1 MAEDPPP
8 EGPPEEMRA
17 LGRLPG
23 GLELEIRHRRAA
35 GAAGAE
41 QIAVSLTAPQGF
53 EAWARLLEAS
63 NPMLAPMQCSMQ
75 LWARCAAA
83 AWAPWLALMGVTPPR
98 LPGTD
103 HWRR

>member
-1 MAEDPPP
+1 MP
-8 EGPPEEMRA
+8 ENLPAEEMRA

-23 GLELEIRHRRAA
+23 GLEVEIRHRRAT

-41 QIAVSLTAPQGF
+41 QIAVSLTAPHGF

-63 NPMLAPMQCSMQ
+63 NPMLAPMQ
-75 LWARCAAA
+75 LWARYVEA
-83 AWAPWLALMGVTPPR
+83 AWTPWLALMGLAPSR

-103 HWRR
+103 RRR

>member
-1 MAEDPPP
+1 MQDQ
-8 EGPPEEMRA
+8 PPEEMRA
-17 LGRLPG
+17 VGRLPG
-23 GLELEIRHRRAA
+23 GLELEIRHRRAT

-63 NPMLAPMQCSMQ
+63 NPMLAPMQF
-75 LWARCAAA
+75 WARCAEA
-83 AWAPWLALMGVTPPR
+83 AWAPWLALMGLAPSR

-103 HWRR
+103 RRR

>member
-8 EGPPEEMRA
+8 DEMRA

-63 NPMLAPMQCSMQ
+63 NPMLAPMQPSMQ
-75 LWARCAAA
+75 LWARCVEA
-83 AWAPWLALMGVTPPR
+83 AWAPWLALMGLAPSR
-98 LPGTD
+98 LPGTE
-103 HWRR
+103 RRR